1 MPTTTKII
9 ARSTWTGSDGF
20 STDYDKEL
28 TYVAGTPALGQP
40 VVLGT
45 AGLATGLPTATNV
58 GTASTGSTAAEYGD
72 AYWHRTVL
80 TVSTTLPAI
89 AGGAALG
96 IGKQLYAFPAGAL
109 LINRSY
115 MSISITQTQGNITAD
130 TPEVG
135 LGTVIAT
142 GVVAVLNTPAT
153 FENIITGTAAAD
165 CNGTATVVTATPTAG
180 VPLAIETGD
189 AHTLFLNVA
198 DTWAASGDTAAL
210 LAGTVIVDWAF
221 MA

>member
-1 MPTTTKII
+1 MATTTKLV
-9 ARSTWTGSDGF
+9 AKSTWTSADGF
-20 STDYDKEL
+20 STDTDKDL
-28 TYVAGTPALGQP
+28 VYVAGTPALGQP

-45 AGLATGLPTATNV
+45 GGLATGIPTATNV
-58 GTASTGSTAAEYGD
+58 GTASAGSTAAEYGD

-96 IGKQLYAFPAGAL
+96 VGKQLYAFPAGAL

-115 MSISITQTQGNITAD
+115 MSIEITQTEGNITAD

-142 GVVAVLNTPAT
+142 GAVAVLSTPAT

-165 CNGTATVVTATPTAG
+165 CNGTATVVTAIPTAG
-180 VPLAIETGD
+180 IPLVIEAAD

-210 LAGTVIVDWAF
+210 LAGTVVVDWSF